1 MKDLPHNYA
10 ITSTLNNDGQVSLEA
25 DNAPKMVIT
34 APPEFGGPAGNWSP
48 ETLLVAS
55 VASCFL
61 LTYRALASASKLD
74 WQSFSCD
81 VSGNLDSV
89 DKTLQFTEFTITA
102 NLIVSNSTDIEKAER
117 LLKKSEESC
126 LIRNSLLPKIIL
138 ETRIGSD
145 NS

>member
-1 MKDLPHNYA
+1 MKDFPHNYA
-10 ITSTLNNDGQVSLEA
+10 ITSVMSNDGQVSLEA
-25 DNAPKMVIT
+25 INAPKMVIT

-81 VSGNLDSV
+81 VSGRLDSV
-89 DKTLQFTEFTITA
+89 NRVVQFSGFTITA
-102 NLIVSNSTDIEKAER
+102 NLIVDNSNDIEKAER
-117 LLKKSEESC
+117 LLKKSEDSC
-126 LIRNSLLPKIIL
+126 LIRNSLIPKIIL
-138 ETRIGSD
+138 ETHVCSD
-145 NS
+145 K

>member
-81 VSGNLDSV
+81 VSGRLDSV
-89 DKTLQFTEFTITA
+89 NRVVQFSGFTITA
-102 NLIVSNSTDIEKAER
+102 NLIVDNSNDIEKAER
-117 LLKKSEESC
+117 LLKKSEDSC
-126 LIRNSLLPKIIL
+126 LIRNSLIPKIIL
-138 ETRIGSD
+138 ETHVCSD
-145 NS
+145 K